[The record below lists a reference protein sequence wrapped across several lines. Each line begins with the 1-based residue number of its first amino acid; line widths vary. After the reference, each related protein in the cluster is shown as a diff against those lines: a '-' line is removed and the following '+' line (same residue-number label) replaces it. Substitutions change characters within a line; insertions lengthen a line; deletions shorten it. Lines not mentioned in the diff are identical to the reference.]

1 MLSKVKCEITWVP
14 YIAFTKKLTTVKD
27 KDLKSSAK
35 RHIITQQKIHI
46 LMFDFNLPKKIEQMI
61 GLNFLN

>member
-14 YIAFTKKLTTVKD
+14 YIVFTKKLTTVKD

-35 RHIITQQKIHI
+35 RHIITQ
-46 LMFDFNLPKKIEQMI
+46 
-61 GLNFLN
+61 